1 MRVATALLL
10 TALFSC
16 APAPRLADATS
27 PQALATCAARGGT
40 VALLYRAPGPYCL
53 TPFSDAGRYCSDS
66 TQCEGRCLAA
76 GDRPVARPGR
86 TVSGQCEFY
95 HPTGFEHGCGP
106 EVRGGRIAPG
116 CSFPKGQ
123 S

>member
-16 APAPRLADATS
+16 APGQRLADATS
-27 PQALATCAARGGT
+27 PQALATCAARGGIT
-40 VALLYRAPGPYCL
+40 VLEYRAPGPSCL

-66 TQCEGRCLAA
+66 TQCEGRCLA
-76 GDRPVARPGR
+76 GEPPVTGPGR

-95 HPTGFEHGCGP
+95 HSNGFGESCGL
-106 EVRGGRIAPG
+106 EVRGGRVAPG
-116 CSFPKGQ
+116 CSFPKDE